1 LLDEAGLPS
10 ALRWYV
16 DGFAERSKIAVQ
28 LDLSPDLGRLPREM
42 EMTMFRIVQECLT
55 NIHRHSGS
63 KEATIRVAR
72 SAQGVCLQIQDK
84 GRGMLVSNNGGSSLK
99 LAKAGVGIQGM
110 RERVKQLGGQLEIQS
125 SENGT
130 VVTASLPIV
139 APVSR

>member
-1 LLDEAGLPS
+1 
-10 ALRWYV
+10 
-16 DGFAERSKIAVQ
+16 
-28 LDLSPDLGRLPREM
+28 
-42 EMTMFRIVQECLT
+42 VQECLT

-72 SAQGVCLQIQDK
+72 SAQGACLQIQDK